1 MSERKNKTPGT
12 AKDNNAL
19 YILIF
24 TVVVVIGIAVF
35 IFSKNNS
42 SKNDTNN
49 AGAVANNNA
58 GTTALSVVETNG
70 SLDGEI
76 GEDETIDNYVNFFG
90 DSSKKATAKDSIFD
104 SNACMLV
111 YVFKNK
117 ELTEI
122 RVQYGEVGMDQYNNM
137 INTLTNTYGQASFSR
152 SWSDGSKESWW
163 KSKAYTLDA
172 VCQKDAITLYYKV
185 N

>member
-19 YILIF
+19 YISYF
-24 TVVVVIGIAVF
+24 YRGGSYRHCCF

-90 DSSKKATAKDSIFD
+90 DSSKKATAKDSIFGKNINQVKKFE
-104 SNACMLV
+104 SNVA
-111 YVFKNK
+111 
-117 ELTEI
+117 
-122 RVQYGEVGMDQYNNM
+122 
-137 INTLTNTYGQASFSR
+137 
-152 SWSDGSKESWW
+152 
-163 KSKAYTLDA
+163 
-172 VCQKDAITLYYKV
+172 
-185 N
+185 

>member
-76 GEDETIDNYVNFFG
+76 GENETIDNYVNL
-90 DSSKKATAKDSIFD
+90 DRKSTRLNSSH
-104 SNACMLV
+104 
-111 YVFKNK
+111 
-117 ELTEI
+117 
-122 RVQYGEVGMDQYNNM
+122 
-137 INTLTNTYGQASFSR
+137 
-152 SWSDGSKESWW
+152 
-163 KSKAYTLDA
+163 
-172 VCQKDAITLYYKV
+172 
-185 N
+185 

>member
-24 TVVVVIGIAVF
+24 TVVVVIAIAVF

-58 GTTALSVVETNG
+58 GTTVLSVVETNG

-104 SNACMLV
+104 
-111 YVFKNK
+111 KN
-117 ELTEI
+117 
-122 RVQYGEVGMDQYNNM
+122 
-137 INTLTNTYGQASFSR
+137 INQVKKFESKR
-152 SWSDGSKESWW
+152 SI
-163 KSKAYTLDA
+163 TLDNPSEA
-172 VCQKDAITLYYKV
+172 SADSSDKGDTYTYLT
-185 N
+185 

>member
-1 MSERKNKTPGT
+1 MSERKNKTLGT

-90 DSSKKATAKDSIFD
+90 DSSQS
-104 SNACMLV
+104 C
-111 YVFKNK
+111 
-117 ELTEI
+117 
-122 RVQYGEVGMDQYNNM
+122 
-137 INTLTNTYGQASFSR
+137 
-152 SWSDGSKESWW
+152 
-163 KSKAYTLDA
+163 
-172 VCQKDAITLYYKV
+172 CQRFNLWQKH
-185 N
+185 

>member
-1 MSERKNKTPGT
+1 MEVFYEREKNKTPGT

-70 SLDGEI
+70 SLERR
-76 GEDETIDNYVNFFG
+76 NWRRR
-90 DSSKKATAKDSIFD
+90 
-104 SNACMLV
+104 
-111 YVFKNK
+111 NK
-117 ELTEI
+117 LI
-122 RVQYGEVGMDQYNNM
+122 IM
-137 INTLTNTYGQASFSR
+137 
-152 SWSDGSKESWW
+152 
-163 KSKAYTLDA
+163 
-172 VCQKDAITLYYKV
+172 
-185 N
+185 

>member
-1 MSERKNKTPGT
+1 MIKLFQHKYGGFLWAREKTRLPGT

-24 TVVVVIGIAVF
+24 TVVVVIAIAVF

-58 GTTALSVVETNG
+58 GTTVLSVVETNG

-76 GEDETIDNYVNFFG
+76 GEDETIDNYVN
-90 DSSKKATAKDSIFD
+90 SLEILLRKLLPKIQS
-104 SNACMLV
+104 
-111 YVFKNK
+111 
-117 ELTEI
+117 LTK
-122 RVQYGEVGMDQYNNM
+122 
-137 INTLTNTYGQASFSR
+137 TLTR
-152 SWSDGSKESWW
+152 L
-163 KSKAYTLDA
+163 KSLNQNVA
-172 VCQKDAITLYYKV
+172 
-185 N
+185 

>member
-1 MSERKNKTPGT
+1 MIKLFQHKYGGFLWAREKTRLPGT

-24 TVVVVIGIAVF
+24 TVVVVIAIAVF

-58 GTTALSVVETNG
+58 GTTVLSVVETNG
-70 SLDGEI
+70 SLDGKI

-90 DSSKKATAKDSIFD
+90 DSSKKATAKDS
-104 SNACMLV
+104 
-111 YVFKNK
+111 
-117 ELTEI
+117 
-122 RVQYGEVGMDQYNNM
+122 
-137 INTLTNTYGQASFSR
+137 TLTKTLIR
-152 SWSDGSKESWW
+152 L
-163 KSKAYTLDA
+163 KSLNQNVA
-172 VCQKDAITLYYKV
+172 
-185 N
+185 

>member
-35 IFSKNNS
+35 IVSKNNS
-42 SKNDTNN
+42 PKNDTNN

-90 DSSKKATAKDSIFD
+90 DSSKKATAKAVSYTH
-104 SNACMLV
+104 LV
-111 YVFKNK
+111 NR
-117 ELTEI
+117 I
-122 RVQYGEVGMDQYNNM
+122 
-137 INTLTNTYGQASFSR
+137 
-152 SWSDGSKESWW
+152 
-163 KSKAYTLDA
+163 
-172 VCQKDAITLYYKV
+172 
-185 N
+185 